1 MLRSPSPPDTSDVPP
16 GEDQAY
22 RLRRAIEDRT
32 ARVGVIGLGYVGLP
46 LVELFAAKGFS
57 VLGLDIDSTK
67 VQRLQAGQSY
77 IGHIASE
84 RVAAL
89 RDSGRFEAT
98 ADFVRLADA
107 DAILI
112 CVPTPL
118 GTHREP

>member
-22 RLRRAIEDRT
+22 RLRRAIDDRT

-46 LVELFAAKGFS
+46 LVELFARGGFP
-57 VLGLDIDSTK
+57 VLGLDIDAAK
-67 VQRLQAGQSY
+67 VEHLRAGRSY

-89 RDSGRFEAT
+89 QAEGRFEAT
-98 ADFVRLADA
+98 ADFDRLADA
-107 DAILI
+107 
-112 CVPTPL
+112 
-118 GTHREP
+118 